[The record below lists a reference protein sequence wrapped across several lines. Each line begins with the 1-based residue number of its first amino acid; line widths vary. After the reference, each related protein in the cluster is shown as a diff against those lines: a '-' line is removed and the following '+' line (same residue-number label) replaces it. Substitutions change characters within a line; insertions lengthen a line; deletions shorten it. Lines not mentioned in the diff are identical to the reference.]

1 MAASALL
8 TADRLRISY
17 LGPILGQLQH
27 EELAWD
33 RRGSAAQG
41 GTETDFGGS
50 DDACVEP
57 ICLGRVKFP
66 SKPSIHFFGQ
76 ITDALFTCGF
86 SIERQPFSLWRGSHG
101 RRGQTQ
107 SRLLLER
114 AEHADDRWIDW
125 TTWSDGM
132 LRRFVVHRS
141 FARPQ
146 RRGRHVLPE
155 GRHRQGLGERRL
167 ETLCHGQ
174 NSRTY
179 PEFRRCLSGRRASA
193 LPRSTWQWV
202 HGHRS

>member
-33 RRGSAAQG
+33 RRGSAAKG

-101 RRGQTQ
+101 PC
-107 SRLLLER
+107 SLLCY
-114 AEHADDRWIDW
+114 
-125 TTWSDGM
+125 
-132 LRRFVVHRS
+132 VHVPCTIHNS
-141 FARPQ
+141 EQ
-146 RRGRHVLPE
+146 IQVLV
-155 GRHRQGLGERRL
+155 
-167 ETLCHGQ
+167 
-174 NSRTY
+174 
-179 PEFRRCLSGRRASA
+179 CL
-193 LPRSTWQWV
+193 
-202 HGHRS
+202 